1 MRDLEESIGF
11 VSHQSNEQQ
20 TESRESITRYIVLK
34 LLANGLP
41 VPKCFEDHDRLGAPR
56 LLSTYHNRLKRLDS
70 IHCASD
76 IRIEAFLR
84 RYFDRVKG
92 CSALRLPDLTVIL
105 DRHGIARELS
115 LPHDGDDYENEFGA
129 SYRVRNGVL
138 HNPANDRRTTEG
150 TFHVTDG
157 GLPIPRDKK
166 TVPKQTFAA
175 LFKQAMNPPASLLQ
189 LPFTHNE
196 PNPAS
201 AFVSLLIRP
210 ILCPEVPGYCA

>member
-1 MRDLEESIGF
+1 MSVSDLEESIGF
-11 VSHQSNEQQ
+11 VSHQSHEQQ
-20 TESRESITRYIVLK
+20 IESRESITRYIVLK

-41 VPKCFEDHDRLGAPR
+41 IPKCFEDHDRLGAPR
-56 LLSTYHNRLKRLDS
+56 LLSTYHHRLKRLDS
-70 IHCASD
+70 IHCPAD
-76 IRIEAFLR
+76 ARIESFLR

-115 LPHDGDDYENEFGA
+115 LPHDGDEYQNEFGA

-138 HNPANDRRTTEG
+138 HNPANDRRTTVG
-150 TFHVTDG
+150 TFHITEG

-166 TVPKQTFAA
+166 VVPKATFAA
-175 LFKQAMNPPASLLQ
+175 LFKHAMNPPPELMQ
-189 LPFTHNE
+189 MPFTHSD

-210 ILCPEVPGYCA
+210 ILCPEVPG